1 MPRLPDAT
9 AFGQRP
15 TPQPVLST
23 ARIGTGDNEALFM
36 ESQQTLREGAL
47 LGHTA
52 DVIHARNEADR
63 KEFERKAKIEQ
74 DRIDNIRAEEAFT
87 ALREKQLDL
96 TMGDNGFAKIKGTAV
111 LSKPLLK
118 DYGGKFGEH
127 VKQIEGTLGTE
138 EQRQRF
144 RARAGV
150 AEIQFREDM
159 LRHIAA
165 EGKAAEKQ
173 QFEGM
178 VGVESRAAVANWD
191 KPGAVALSLE
201 RMRAGID
208 RLAESNNWDPEFTK
222 ARKMELASKVHDAV
236 IDQAIASGNLTYA
249 QDWYKQHKGEIDPNT
264 AKALQAKVV
273 DADQRQRYNGYQ
285 TGYLSVQDSIP
296 GLKALQDAVTKDAG
310 LSDERKNILIGRIQ
324 NQTASLMRRQE
335 ALAERADRR
344 AETELNGLLA
354 RIGRGYEPPA
364 EDLGRLADMARG
376 RPQVQQLLR
385 EVITTAN
392 VTRNFRNAH
401 PMVQEQTLTQA
412 EVGVR
417 EGRVDPKLL
426 TTLRGVY
433 AAQAE
438 ERKKDP
444 VTYAVRQGISSADD
458 PSGNDLAG
466 KPIDWSRPD
475 QMDPN
480 QLIARMDL
488 TRYMARNY
496 GAPVKPM
503 TVEEQ
508 ALATSTLA
516 QLDATGRRA
525 YFQAIASNPAVQRDP
540 SAYRAILAQIAPD
553 NPVVAN
559 AGILAQKRVADPKHG
574 DVAMLILQGQD
585 LLNPNRKTDGKP
597 GGGLINM
604 PAEREFQKGWD
615 DKVRNAYATNPEAG
629 NAAYQTAK
637 AIYASMSLKA
647 GDSDKSVFD
656 SGRWGD
662 AVRMATGG
670 TVRINASTFVKP
682 HGMTEGEFAD
692 QFDLRLRA
700 LVQSGRL
707 QPTMTMS
714 KLRDMGI
721 RNYRGGQY
729 VLMVGDSVLADKEGR
744 DVVIDFESPLP
755 AIEGTAVRP
764 GQIPKPKVPSTAM
777 PRHWSEAK

>member
-15 TPQPVLST
+15 TPQPVLSS
-23 ARIGTGDNEALFM
+23 ARIGAGDNEALFM

-47 LGHTA
+47 VGQAA
-52 DVIHARNEADR
+52 DVIHARNEAER
-63 KEFERKAKIEQ
+63 KEFERRAKIEQ

-87 ALREKQLDL
+87 QLREKQLDL
-96 TMGDNGFAKIKGTAV
+96 TMGENGFAKIKGTAV
-111 LSKPLLK
+111 LSRPVLK
-118 DYGGKFGEH
+118 DYGGKWAEA
-127 VKQIEGTLGTE
+127 VKQVEQSLGNE

-150 AEIQFREDM
+150 AELQYRESI
-159 LRHIAA
+159 LRHL
-165 EGKAAEKQ
+165 ETESKVAEKQ

-201 RMRAGID
+201 RMRAGVD
-208 RLAESNNWDPEFTK
+208 RLAADNNWDAEFTA

-236 IDQAIASGNLTYA
+236 IDQAIASGNLQYA
-249 QDWYKQHKGEIDPNT
+249 QDWYKQHKSEIDPNT

-285 TGYLSVQDSIP
+285 TGYLAVQDSIQ

-335 ALAERADRR
+335 ALAERAERR

-354 RIGRGYEPPA
+354 RIGRGYEPAA

-401 PMVQEQTLTQA
+401 PLTQEQMLTQA

-438 ERKKDP
+438 DRKRDP

-525 YFQAIASNPAVQRDP
+525 YFQAIAANPAVQRDP

-553 NPVVAN
+553 NPVVAT

-574 DVAMLILQGQD
+574 DVAMLILRGQD
-585 LLNPNRKTDGKP
+585 VLNPNRKTDGKS
-597 GGGLINM
+597 GGTLLNM
-604 PAEREFQKGWD
+604 PPEKEFQKVWD
-615 DKVRNAYATNPEAG
+615 DTVRNAYATSPEAR
-629 NAAYQTAK
+629 NASYQTAK
-637 AIYASMSLKA
+637 AIYAALSQQA
-647 GDSDKSVFD
+647 GDPDTSVFD
-656 SGRWGD
+656 RGRWED

-670 TVRINASTFVKP
+670 TVRRNSSTFLKP

-707 QPTMTMS
+707 EPGMTMS

-721 RNYRGGQY
+721 RNHGGSQY
-729 VLMVGDSVLADKEGR
+729 VLTTGDADLADKEGR
-744 DVVIDFESPLP
+744 RVVIDFESPVP
-755 AIEGTAVRP
+755 AITM
-764 GQIPKPKVPSTAM
+764 PKVPSARELEQQTRERVRRA
-777 PRHWSEAK
+777 REGAKQ